1 MPALPDLTEE
11 CYWYIGIFVIS
22 LVLYISWAFGFFFT
36 SLMIYISWVL
46 SYDLGSPKAG
56 AFAIVLTLVSTLAA
70 KFYMHYR
77 HGAAAVEETK
87 EYKHDSRTQLNEVNL
102 TFSLFHYSCTYFHSL
117 QAEYSTLIIATI
129 AASLILSELFKEK
142 FSKTNFSCPFM
153 MLAIGNYFYFWPRI
167 ISRETTIGA
176 PGASVR
182 FLGLLWIT
190 YLIGKEF

>member
-1 MPALPDLTEE
+1 MAPT
-11 CYWYIGIFVIS
+11 
-22 LVLYISWAFGFFFT
+22 
-36 SLMIYISWVL
+36 
-46 SYDLGSPKAG
+46 AG
-56 AFAIVLTLVSTLAA
+56 AYAIVLSLVSTVAA
-70 KFYMHYR
+70 KFYMSIVWRGMQWYS
-77 HGAAAVEETK
+77 GGNAAAAVEETK
-87 EYKHDSRTQLNEVNL
+87 EYRHDSRTQLNQVNL

-117 QAEYSTLIIATI
+117 QAEYSPLIIAAI

-153 MLAIGNYFYFWPRI
+153 MVAIGNTFYFWPRI

-190 YLIGKEF
+190 YLIVKEF